1 MKNSNPHEGHRQR
14 VRKEFLEN
22 GFSNATPPHKI
33 LELLLFYGI
42 PRKDT
47 NEIAHKLLDHFGS
60 LAAVFEA
67 SPKDLM
73 KIEGMGESSAVLI
86 NMLLPLFR
94 IYESSK
100 AIKGKNFHNM
110 DDVCDFILKKYIGFK
125 KEIFAVTTF
134 NNRGEIIA
142 FDTLNSGDNA
152 SVGVS
157 TRSVIEKVIERNAV
171 SVVISHNHPIG
182 HALPSID
189 DIATTQRI
197 QNVLQNMGIRL
208 LDHIIVSNEDD
219 DCISMA
225 QTEDFQYI
233 FK

>member
-1 MKNSNPHEGHRQR
+1 MNNSNPHNGHRER

-22 GFSNATPPHKI
+22 GFSESTPPHKI

-73 KIEGMGESSAVLI
+73 KIEGIGESAAVLI

-100 AIKGKNFHNM
+100 AVKGKQFHNM
-110 DDVCDFILKKYIGFK
+110 DQICDFIIKKYIGFK

-142 FDTLNSGDNA
+142 FDTLNSGDNV

-157 TRSVIEKVIERNAV
+157 TRSVIEKVIERNAT
-171 SVVISHNHPIG
+171 SVVISHNHPTG
-182 HALPSID
+182 HALPSPD
-189 DIATTQRI
+189 DISTTQRI
-197 QNVLQNMGIRL
+197 QNVLANMGIRL

-225 QTEDFQYI
+225 QTEDFRYI